1 MLCGHE
7 VASLNG
13 KKAEMCN
20 REGAEVGISG
30 PRISI
35 TCDLWSFE
43 AICETVS
50 LVCAYLNSF
59 IMLIVNYLV
68 T

>member
-1 MLCGHE
+1 M
-7 VASLNG
+7 NG

-20 REGAEVGISG
+20 REGAEVEISG
-30 PRISI
+30 LRFSV

-43 AICETVS
+43 AIRETVS